1 MNRDKVSF
9 DFPALPRATI
19 LRTPA
24 APETGQI
31 AMPTITEVAEIVGR
45 RAQRQGYVVPRDIRA
60 ELQSAGLPDEQWKEV
75 VTHLKSTLNYRQG
88 RYYHVAAVS
97 PRVHQEREQQRVIG
111 KFVRNLQKE
120 QKAAEKIRER
130 RGQVRVEYPQP
141 VKVQSED
148 GKEFT
153 LLGRD
158 MSTSGIRMLGTR
170 RLLGTKVKVT
180 LTSKEGPLTLWVRI
194 LWTCAVGDD
203 LFENGGNFLE
213 TPTES

>member
-1 MNRDKVSF
+1 MNM
-9 DFPALPRATI
+9 ATI
-19 LRTPA
+19 A
-24 APETGQI
+24 
-31 AMPTITEVAEIVGR
+31 EVAEIVGR

-60 ELQSAGLPDEQWKEV
+60 ELQTAGLPDEQWKEIV
-75 VTHLKSTLNYRQG
+75 AHLKSTLNYRQG

-111 KFVRNLQKE
+111 KFLRNIVKE
-120 QKAAEKIRER
+120 QRQAEKMRDR
-130 RGQVRVEYPQP
+130 RGQSRVDYPHPVTVRT
-141 VKVQSED
+141 ED

-170 RLLGTKVKVT
+170 RLLGNKVRVT
-180 LTSKEGPLTLWVRI
+180 LTSKEGPLTLMVRI

-203 LFENGGNFLE
+203 MFENGGNFLDAPVE
-213 TPTES
+213 